1 MQSDILIWNKDVGFV
16 KINEGTGDNL
26 LYEDKQEGYIDYINY
41 DFLSYDGDDFSEE
54 DGGMM
59 LLKDLYQDK
68 FHSIPDLIQFM
79 IEQKLIPDKEYI
91 VLYQNGSD
99 GIKE

>member
-1 MQSDILIWNKDVGFV
+1 
-16 KINEGTGDNL
+16 
-26 LYEDKQEGYIDYINY
+26 
-41 DFLSYDGDDFSEE
+41 
-54 DGGMM
+54 MM

-91 VLYQNGSD
+91 VLYPNGSD
-99 GIKE
+99 GITE

>member
-41 DFLSYDGDDFSEE
+41 DFLS
-54 DGGMM
+54 
-59 LLKDLYQDK
+59 
-68 FHSIPDLIQFM
+68 
-79 IEQKLIPDKEYI
+79 
-91 VLYQNGSD
+91 
-99 GIKE
+99 